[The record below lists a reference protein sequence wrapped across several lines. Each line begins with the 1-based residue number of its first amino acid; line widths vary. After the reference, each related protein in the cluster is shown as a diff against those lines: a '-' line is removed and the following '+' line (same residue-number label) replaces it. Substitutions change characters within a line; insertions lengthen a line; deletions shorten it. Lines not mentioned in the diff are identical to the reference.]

1 MRPEMREIEKLLD
14 EPEEPVAEI
23 QGYQGKAELQ
33 GRFMILR
40 ARGLSYAK
48 IAEELHV
55 SKNTLRSWEKALAGQ
70 IAELKAIELDELF
83 TTFLL
88 TKEDR
93 IRTLGETLGRINK
106 ELSARPL
113 EEIATEKLMEL
124 SLKYTRELKEEVGD
138 IRPTGEPDRKLTG
151 EEIMAEIVSLLLR
164 VRAGDITRDQAIKE
178 NAVLANLLKAYE
190 NMVLEKKVDAL
201 DEVIKGRR

>member
-1 MRPEMREIEKLLD
+1 MREIEKLLD